1 MKKENKIAVFFDCEN
16 VSAEHVGF
24 VFNKLQNYGE
34 VIIRQSFRN
43 WEQESTKPWD
53 RKLHEKFAIEPIQ
66 VFSKTGKN
74 SCDLRIV
81 RAILEAINEKQIDT
95 IALVSSDSD
104 FRDLVIAVKSKGFH
118 IIGFGESKTPDW
130 IRNTYTTFIK
140 LEQQQRIIQDKQIL
154 EVIKNTIETNK
165 QDNGYMFVSNLG
177 SLLKNKNGYTA
188 KNFNSNS
195 WGKFLKKHDDIFETK
210 SISKKDDGIKDA
222 LAVKIK

>member
-1 MKKENKIAVFFDCEN
+1 M
-16 VSAEHVGF
+16 
-24 VFNKLQNYGE
+24 
-34 VIIRQSFRN
+34 IRQSFRD
-43 WEQESTKPWD
+43 WEQESTKPWN

-66 VFSKTGKN
+66 VFSKTRKN

-81 RAILEAINEKQIDT
+81 RAILEAINEKHIDT

-130 IRNTYTTFIK
+130 ISNTYTTFIN
-140 LEQQQRIIQDKQIL
+140 LEQQRIMQDEQIL
-154 EVIKNTIETNK
+154 EIIKNTIEINK
-165 QDNGYMFVSNLG
+165 QDNGYMLVSNLG
-177 SLLKNKNGYTA
+177 SLLKRENASYIA

-195 WGKFLKKHDDIFETK
+195 WGEFLKKHDDIFETK
-210 SISKKDDGIKDA
+210 FISKHDDGRKDT

>member
-1 MKKENKIAVFFDCEN
+1 MKKIAVFFDCEN
-16 VSAEHVGF
+16 VSAEHVDF
-24 VFNKLQNYGE
+24 VFKELQNHGE
-34 VIIRQSFRN
+34 VIIRQSFRD
-43 WEQESTKPWD
+43 WEQENTKPWD

-66 VFSKTGKN
+66 VFSKTRKN

-81 RAILEAINEKQIDT
+81 RAILEAINEKHIDT

-130 IRNTYTTFIK
+130 ISNTYTTFIN
-140 LEQQQRIIQDKQIL
+140 LEQQRIMQDEQIL
-154 EVIKNTIETNK
+154 EIIKNTIETNK
-165 QDNGYMFVSNLG
+165 QDNGYMLVSNLG
-177 SLLKNKNGYTA
+177 SLLKRENASYIA

-195 WGKFLKKHDDIFETK
+195 WGEFLKKHDGIFETK
-210 SISKKDDGIKDA
+210 LISKHDDGRKDT

>member
-81 RAILEAINEKQIDT
+81 RAILETINEKQIDT

-130 IRNTYTTFIK
+130 MRNTYTTFIK
-140 LEQQQRIIQDKQIL
+140 LEQQRIIQDEQIL
-154 EVIKNTIETNK
+154 EIIKNIIETNK

-177 SLLKNKNGYTA
+177 SLLKTKNSYTA

-195 WGKFLKKHDDIFETK
+195 WGEFLKKHDGIFETK
-210 SISKKDDGIKDA
+210 SISKKDDGIKDT

>member
-53 RKLHEKFAIEPIQ
+53 RKLHEKFAIDPIQ

-81 RAILEAINEKQIDT
+81 RVMLEAINEKQIDT

-130 IRNTYTTFIK
+130 MRNTYTTFIK
-140 LEQQQRIIQDKQIL
+140 LEQQRIIQDEQIL
-154 EVIKNTIETNK
+154 EIIKNIIETNK

-177 SLLKNKNGYTA
+177 SLLNKNGYIA

-195 WGKFLKKHDDIFETK
+195 WGEFLKKHDDIFETK
-210 SISKKDDGIKDA
+210 SISKKDDGIKDT

>member
-1 MKKENKIAVFFDCEN
+1 MKKIAVFFDCEN

-53 RKLHEKFAIEPIQ
+53 RELHEKFAIEPIQ
-66 VFSKTGKN
+66 VFSKTRKN

-81 RAILEAINEKQIDT
+81 RAILETINEKYIDT
-95 IALVSSDSD
+95 IALVSSDSN

-130 IRNTYTTFIK
+130 MRNTYTTFIN
-140 LEQQQRIIQDKQIL
+140 LEQQRSIQDEQRL
-154 EVIKNTIETNK
+154 EIIEIIKNTIETSK
-165 QDNGYMFVSNLG
+165 QDDGYMFVSNLG

-195 WGKFLKKHDDIFETK
+195 WGEFLKEHDDIFETK
-210 SISKKDDGIKDA
+210 SISKKDDGRKDT

>member
-34 VIIRQSFRN
+34 VIIRQSLRD

-140 LEQQQRIIQDKQIL
+140 LEQQRIIQDEQIL
-154 EVIKNTIETNK
+154 EIIKNIIEKNK

-177 SLLKNKNGYTA
+177 SLLNKDGYTA

-195 WGKFLKKHDDIFETK
+195 WGEFLKKHDDIFETK
-210 SISKKDDGIKDA
+210 SISKKDDGIKDT
-222 LAVKIK
+222 LVVKIK

>member
-16 VSAEHVGF
+16 VSAEHVDF
-24 VFNKLQNYGE
+24 VFKKLQNYGE
-34 VIIRQSFRN
+34 VIIRQSFRD

-66 VFSKTGKN
+66 VFSKTRKN

-118 IIGFGESKTPDW
+118 IIGFGESKMSDW
-130 IRNTYTTFIK
+130 MRNTYTTFIK
-140 LEQQQRIIQDKQIL
+140 LEQQRIIQDEQIL
-154 EVIKNTIETNK
+154 EIIKNIIETNK
-165 QDNGYMFVSNLG
+165 QDNGYMFVNNLG

-195 WGKFLKKHDDIFETK
+195 WGEFLKEHDDIFETK
-210 SISKKDDGIKDA
+210 SISKKDDGRKDT
-222 LAVKIK
+222 LVVKIK

>member
-16 VSAEHVGF
+16 VSAEHVDF

-53 RKLHEKFAIEPIQ
+53 RKLHEKFAIDPIQ

-130 IRNTYTTFIK
+130 MRNTYTTFIK
-140 LEQQQRIIQDKQIL
+140 LEQQRIIQDEQIL
-154 EVIKNTIETNK
+154 EIIKNIIEKNK

-177 SLLKNKNGYTA
+177 SPLNKDGYIA

-195 WGKFLKKHDDIFETK
+195 WGEFLKKHDGIFETK
-210 SISKKDDGIKDA
+210 SISKKDDGIKDT

>member
-140 LEQQQRIIQDKQIL
+140 LEQQRIIQDEQIL
-154 EVIKNTIETNK
+154 EIIKNIIEKNK

-177 SLLKNKNGYTA
+177 SLLNKDGYIA

-195 WGKFLKKHDDIFETK
+195 WGEFLKKHD
-210 SISKKDDGIKDA
+210 GIKDT